1 MTTAALSHIT
11 DAKHIVVVQAENP
24 DGDSLG
30 SALALE
36 ELIEDQGKKVTLFC
50 AIDIPKYL
58 YYING
63 WDRVVKDW
71 PFDADA
77 AIFVDVTSP
86 LLLVKTFQL
95 RGVNGFLDSHPVV
108 VIDHHTEGEKQ
119 FQFDHTTLIN
129 DKAVSTSEI
138 IYQLAVE
145 AGWNITPAAA
155 EQLFIALQSDSLGL
169 TTPNTSATSY
179 KVAAELVAIGA
190 NPSEIENRRRE
201 FMKKPA
207 NILEYKGRL
216 IERIEYHLDGTL
228 ALVHIPWEEIQE
240 YSDAYNPSVLVIE
253 EMRLVDTVK
262 VAVAIKTYPDGK
274 LTGKVRGNLPIAHE
288 VAGFFGGGGHAYSAG
303 FKVYESYD
311 TILSELVKATDKAV
325 QSYEST
331 LPQPTL

>member
-1 MTTAALSHIT
+1 MITEALSLIN

-30 SALALE
+30 SSLALE
-36 ELIEDQGKKVTLFC
+36 ELLEEQSHKVTLFC

-58 YYING
+58 RYING
-63 WDRVVKDW
+63 WDRVIKDW

-86 LLLVKTFQL
+86 LLLNKAFEL
-95 RGVNGFLDSHPVV
+95 RGVNGFLESHPVV

-119 FQFDHTTLIN
+119 FTFDHTAIID

-138 IYQLAVE
+138 IYDMAVE
-145 AGWNITPAAA
+145 AGWEITPAAA
-155 EQLFIALQSDSLGL
+155 EPLFIALQADSLGL
-169 TTPNTSATSY
+169 TTPNTSANSY
-179 KVAAELVAIGA
+179 RVAAELVAHGA

-216 IERIEYHLDGTL
+216 IERIEYHLDGAL
-228 ALVHIPWEEIQE
+228 ATVHIPWTEIEE

-262 VAVAIKTYPDGK
+262 VAIAIKTYPDGK
-274 LTGKVRGNLPIAHE
+274 LTGKVRGNLPIAHDI
-288 VAGFFGGGGHAYSAG
+288 AGFFGGGGHAYSAG

-311 TILSELVKATDKAV
+311 TIMSELVTATDKAV